1 MIPFALLSMAR
12 SGGHYV
18 RGLLDSHP
26 SVSCQ
31 GEWVNR
37 TTDEGF
43 NPKPQAKALGV
54 KLDKWDIDQL
64 PMTLPT
70 LICWGTR
77 FIVLLRENQFEAAR
91 SFAQVVDKGGWWRA
105 RSGQGHPQP
114 KRVELPVS
122 VFQERWD
129 EHALWVERLKAELPD
144 TAVYLTYEQ
153 VVADPSGS
161 LLPVW
166 ELLGVD
172 PPLLV
177 ESPFLKLE
185 SRPLSETVGNYDQLV
200 AAFSGTQYERYL

>member
-1 MIPFALLSMAR
+1 VIPFALLSMAR

-37 TTDEGF
+37 TTEEGF
-43 NPKPQAKALGV
+43 NPKPQATALGV

-64 PMTLPT
+64 PMALPT

-77 FIVLLRENQFEAAR
+77 FVVLLRENQFEAAR
-91 SFAQVVDKGGWWRA
+91 SFAQVDKGGWWRA
-105 RSGQGHPQP
+105 RSGQVPPGP
-114 KRVELPVS
+114 KRVELPVN

-177 ESPFLKLE
+177 ESPFIKLE